1 MPNALLLQN
10 VDPIEAE
17 GMNTLTITL
26 KPGFPSTDFLTSLAD
41 GHSKVVVKEV
51 VDQNGDLKEGPVI
64 GTGPWV
70 WVRTQRDVES
80 AFERNPDYFEEGLPF
95 ADDFIIRI
103 IRDEQTRLAAF
114 AARRVDVYSVSP
126 ERWDDL
132 LQETSGDFGS
142 FLARQ
147 GGSGL
152 VLAMNVSRPPFDD
165 LNVRKAVLKA
175 LDPRNYVRTVWADQ
189 DYVSLGMPVRSPGW
203 LLSRDE
209 MRGDYFADPGAAANI
224 LNGLR
229 GERISFRLTVAD
241 FGDVYLEQG
250 RRIEQDLRSVGFDP
264 RVDVVSSFQYEDQ
277 VWRRKDYQMAVGE
290 LQPSSTTNSFLFAV
304 LHSMGSWNVVDHSD
318 GKLGALIVEQSL
330 ESNSAARGELV
341 RRLQRYLLEQG
352 YLFSPVTG
360 TVGTGARW
368 VFTPRVNGFYPNTAA
383 SEYFH
388 WAKTWVEEPG

>member
-1 MPNALLLQN
+1 M
-10 VDPIEAE
+10 
-17 GMNTLTITL
+17 
-26 KPGFPSTDFLTSLAD
+26 
-41 GHSKVVVKEV
+41 
-51 VDQNGDLKEGPVI
+51 
-64 GTGPWV
+64 
-70 WVRTQRDVES
+70 
-80 AFERNPDYFEEGLPF
+80 
-95 ADDFIIRI
+95 
-103 IRDEQTRLAAF
+103 
-114 AARRVDVYSVSP
+114 
-126 ERWDDL
+126 
-132 LQETSGDFGS
+132 
-142 FLARQ
+142 
-147 GGSGL
+147 
-152 VLAMNVSRPPFDD
+152 AMNVSRPPFDD

-175 LDPRNYVRTVWADQ
+175 LDPWNYVRTVWADQ
-189 DYVSLGMPVRSPGW
+189 GYVSLGMPVRSPGW

-209 MRGDYFADPGAAANI
+209 MMGDYFADPGADANI

-229 GERISFRLTVAD
+229 GERISFQLTVAD

-318 GKLGALIVEQSL
+318 GKLDALIVEQSL